1 MCSGTLALWIEKT
14 VTVRQTAPYTERRQY
29 ILAPASAKG
38 LIMPPNHKRPAI
50 YDGEGDKL
58 MEDLNFNERI
68 ILLPD
73 ARPSKTPDR
82 SPRIRLMWGQHLLED
97 LLAGRYR
104 TLVCAVND
112 SDNKRGIITQLAT
125 LLPTSQWDEKSI
137 TAHAKVF
144 SQGSKAR
151 VLKYDMDTVEVLAV
165 LRPAGQEYL
174 TLDSLSSA
182 IEIVTQMIS
191 TKVERQPSASVSF
204 LGARSNALRGPDGK
218 EPSLETVLRT
228 MHDAGYQGDVY
239 PAPSMWEAA
248 PTSVYA
254 RYPFPSSLESMRH
267 GGF

>member
-1 MCSGTLALWIEKT
+1 MAANT
-14 VTVRQTAPYTERRQY
+14 
-29 ILAPASAKG
+29 
-38 LIMPPNHKRPAI
+38 KRPAI

-82 SPRIRLMWGQHLLED
+82 SPRLRLMWGQHLLED

-104 TLVCAVND
+104 TLVCAVNGA
-112 SDNKRGIITQLAT
+112 DNKRGIITQLAT
-125 LLPTSQWDEKSI
+125 LLPTSQWNEKSI
-137 TAHAKVF
+137 TAHAKLF
-144 SQGSKAR
+144 SQGSTAR
-151 VLKYDMDTVEVLAV
+151 VLKYDMDAVEVLAV
-165 LRPAGQEYL
+165 LRPADKEFL
-174 TLDSLSSA
+174 SLEALASA
-182 IEIVTQMIS
+182 MEIVTEMIGR
-191 TKVERQPSASVSF
+191 KPDRQPSASVSF
-204 LGARSNALRGPDGK
+204 LGARSNALRDPEGN

-254 RYPFPSSLESMRH
+254 RYPFPSSLETMRH